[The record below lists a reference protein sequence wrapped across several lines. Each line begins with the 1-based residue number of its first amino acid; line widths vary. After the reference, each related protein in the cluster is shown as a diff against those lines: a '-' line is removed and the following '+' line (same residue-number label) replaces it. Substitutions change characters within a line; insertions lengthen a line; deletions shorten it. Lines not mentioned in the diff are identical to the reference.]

1 MPMWFF
7 IGAGACFGISIASG
21 RSGNKLG
28 FFWITLTVFLIL
40 LGGVQLS
47 QERIQRKALENGQY
61 WLSHCQLRVANIN
74 NGVFQDRT
82 NQLDCE
88 GVITYVSTQDY
99 TEALDAVKK
108 QQNDKVRE
116 NNSWKVN
123 FRE

>member
-1 MPMWFF
+1 MIILSF
-7 IGAGACFGISIASG
+7 IVAGVCFVITVVCFRRAKQGMI
-21 RSGNKLG
+21 
-28 FFWITLTVFLIL
+28 WITLSVIFVL
-40 LGGVQLS
+40 LAMSQLYTA
-47 QERIQRKALENGQY
+47 QAQRKALEQGEY